1 MKKIILCFLALT
13 ASVFAFAKDKSSG
26 KLNYEC
32 PDVDVSNYFVIDLS
46 EYKNASV
53 NAAEVLFNAN
63 NSNSIMIYGND
74 PRSKEWEGLAKM
86 NFRGFS
92 DKKKKNFSNKEAADW
107 RYLYVAAEN
116 NADYIYKVSFSGK
129 VLRLEVREKN
139 NGFGEAA
146 LPALNEA
153 NTYVFKISDYEAE
166 DYVVLRNYTD
176 EDRLVVV
183 PYYYDKA
190 KFKWVKG
197 FEMGILDGYNDSE
210 KVEIIDDEGI
220 EGIKYLALQIEP
232 EGEYDFR
239 LFENHS
245 DLYIDINTKGTR
257 KAKIYIED

>member
-1 MKKIILCFLALT
+1 MKKIILCLLALT
-13 ASVFAFAKDKSSG
+13 ASVFAFAKDKNSG

-32 PDVDVSNYFVIDLS
+32 PDVDVSNYYVIDLS

-53 NAAEVLFNAN
+53 NSAEVLFNAN
-63 NSNSIMIYGND
+63 NSNSLTIYGNN
-74 PRSKEWEGLAKM
+74 PSTKNWEELTKL

-92 DKKKKNFSNKEAADW
+92 DKKKKNFSNKEAAEW

-146 LPALNEA
+146 LPALNEP

-166 DYVVLRNYTD
+166 DYVVFRNYTD
-176 EDRLVVV
+176 NEDLVIK
-183 PYYYDKA
+183 PYYFDKS
-190 KFKWVKG
+190 KFKWERALERGNLHG
-197 FEMGILDGYNDSE
+197 FTDTD
-210 KVEIIDDEGI
+210 KVEIVDEGI
-220 EGIKYLALQIEP
+220 EKIKYLALQIEP
-232 EGEYDFR
+232 AGDYDFR

-245 DLYIDINTKGTR
+245 DLYIDINEKGTR
-257 KAKIYIED
+257 KAKIYIEN